1 MHAHLKSPNFSA
13 FPVNVAHEYCTFET
27 LLKIATSKGARK
39 EKRFIEGEISL
50 TDLLY
55 QEFYSS
61 SATVKG

>member
-1 MHAHLKSPNFSA
+1 MS
-13 FPVNVAHEYCTFET
+13 YGTFET